1 MPRTLAIVP
10 ARGGSKGVPR
20 KNIHPVAGKPLIAW
34 TILAAKAARGID
46 RLVVSTDDAEIAAVA
61 REWGAEAAMRPAAL
75 AQDATPTLPVLRH
88 VLDALG
94 ESPDAVMTLQP
105 TSPLRTAAH
114 IEAALAAFY
123 ADPGAD
129 SLVSVVDVPHVFHP
143 RSVMKRGGDGYLVPY
158 LDEPPPFRRQDKEAV
173 FARNGAAIYLT
184 RTAKLAEYI
193 FGGKL
198 IGFPMDAESSLDIDA
213 VADLEVAEAVLRS
226 RGA

>member
-10 ARGGSKGVPR
+10 ARGGSKGIPR

-34 TILAAKAARGID
+34 TILAAKAAKGID
-46 RLVVSTDDAEIAAVA
+46 RLVVSTDDSEIAAVA
-61 REWGAEAAMRPAAL
+61 RDWGAEVAMRPAAL
-75 AQDATPTLPVLRH
+75 ALDATPTLPVLRH

-105 TSPLRTAAH
+105 TSPLRTSAH
-114 IEAALAAFY
+114 IDAAIAAFH
-123 ADPGAD
+123 ADPDAD
-129 SLVSVVDVPHVFHP
+129 SLVSVIDVPHIFHP

-158 LDEPPPFRRQDKEAV
+158 LDQPQPFRRQDKEAV

-213 VADLEVAEAVLRS
+213 AADLEVAEAVLRS

>member
-10 ARGGSKGVPR
+10 ARGGSKGIPR

-61 REWGAEAAMRPAAL
+61 REWGAEAVMRPAAL

-123 ADPGAD
+123 ADLGAD

-158 LDEPPPFRRQDKEAV
+158 LDQPQPFRRQDKEAV

-184 RTAKLAEYI
+184 RTVKLAEYI

-213 VADLEVAEAVLRS
+213 AADLEVAEAVLRS